1 MWVCA
6 WGLCSVPLSHRP
18 DSVPGPPCLNAAAL
32 QGCVE
37 SGTVLPHALFLVL
50 RIALAIL
57 CQEWFQVNFRNSGSS
72 FVKNVTGNLLV
83 IALSL

>member
-1 MWVCA
+1 MPGVCA
-6 WGLCSVPLSHRP
+6 LFPCPTGLILCQDLLV
-18 DSVPGPPCLNAAAL
+18 LNAAAL

-72 FVKNVTGNLLV
+72 FVKNVIGNLLV
-83 IALSL
+83 IELSL